1 MRIRYTGNHLAVFNP
16 YGLRFSYSCR
26 SGTEPHIFYCGTGIL
41 YTGDK
46 KTGGK
51 GEETL
56 SLVDIIIVI
65 DILW

>member
-1 MRIRYTGNHLAVFNP
+1 MIYADPQH
-16 YGLRFSYSCR
+16 C
-26 SGTEPHIFYCGTGIL
+26 IFYCGTGIL
-41 YTGDK
+41 YTGEK